1 MTIYRGESITVQ
13 KGAACA
19 TSWIDKKV
27 VNVMASC
34 CSDPAKK
41 TEVKRRLKDGSRVAV
56 PCPEAVSI
64 YNQYMQGDQ
73 LRGYYKTR
81 TRCRKFYK
89 YIYWFLFD
97 VAIINSYALYKNY
110 RTNDTAG
117 TLSLKLYRLKLA
129 DQMIGSYNSRKGPG
143 RTAAIV
149 APNPRTSLI
158 HVPVKKKQ
166 DEKTRR
172 GPCFLYAKS
181 NIRKDT
187 SWQCKGCLVWLCF
200 DGSECECYI
209 PNTYEMYVH
218 CILFTHIYILVHMN
232 IYIVLLTNG
241 KELSQCITAK
251 HSPRHPSAHP

>member
-13 KGAACA
+13 KGAICA
-19 TSWIDKKV
+19 TSWMDKKV

-64 YNQYMQGDQ
+64 YNQYMRGVDRGDQ

-89 YIYWFLFD
+89 YIFWFLFD

-117 TLSLKLYRLKLA
+117 TLSLKQYRLKLA
-129 DQMIGSYNSRKGPG
+129 DQMIGSYNSRKRPG
-143 RTAAIV
+143 RTAIV

-158 HVPVKKKQ
+158 HAPVKKKQ
-166 DEKTRR
+166 DEKTKR
-172 GPCFLYAKS
+172 GPCFLCAKS

-200 DGSECECYI
+200 DGSECDC
-209 PNTYEMYVH
+209 
-218 CILFTHIYILVHMN
+218 FTMLHTKHI
-232 IYIVLLTNG
+232 
-241 KELSQCITAK
+241 
-251 HSPRHPSAHP
+251 